1 MIDALA
7 DEDIGVTTTLDEDE
21 TELFGVRK
29 DKEHTRDGT
38 AIWYYENGNKYKEY
52 EYKDGWLHGS
62 YKIWWEDGEKNTVGE
77 RSTTWIDGVV
87 GGEGEKEKRKGT
99 WKYYD
104 EEGTETE
111 TVWSE

>member
-1 MIDALA
+1 MIDALV
-7 DEDIGVTTTLDEDE
+7 DEDIGATTTLEE
-21 TELFGVRK
+21 FSAP
-29 DKEHTRDGT
+29 EHTHEGT
-38 AIWYYENGNKYKEY
+38 SIWYWPNGNKYKEY